1 MILKAPPRKFIMPML
16 ARKPKPRQTRESWI
30 EEIFSIYPEWY
41 AQPKIDGIRCIK
53 YHNDAL
59 SRTMK
64 PIPNR
69 YIRAAI
75 ADMRIP
81 NGTDGE
87 IVTLNP
93 ETLQFKSFN
102 DVQSDVMTEDGEP
115 IFRYIAFDYAPENT
129 LEEAFALR
137 FNDLWTKEI
146 IHIPADFVR
155 DVSCQTHIVNKTNF
169 FEVEKFFVENNY
181 EGVILRQPNSQYW
194 CGPNRPS
201 LKQGSLAAVTAWQTS
216 EAVVID
222 MDAQQ
227 ENNNPVTRTLGGRI
241 KRSKSKANM
250 VDMEM
255 VGTLYVKDVLTNQAF
270 FIGSGFTEKQKIEW
284 WKNPGEILS
293 KTITYKHKPYGQ
305 KDLPRSPTFKG
316 IRRDL
321 E

>member
-1 MILKAPPRKFIMPML
+1 
-16 ARKPKPRQTRESWI
+16 
-30 EEIFSIYPEWY
+30 
-41 AQPKIDGIRCIK
+41 
-53 YHNDAL
+53 
-59 SRTMK
+59 MK

-87 IVTLNP
+87 IVTLDS
-93 ETLQFKSFN
+93 ETLQYKSFN

-115 IFRYIAFDYAPENT
+115 LFHYIVFDYAPENT
-129 LEEAFALR
+129 LEETFKMR
-137 FNDLWTKEI
+137 FSGLWPLNFRYTPES
-146 IHIPADFVR
+146 FVR

-169 FEVEKFFVENNY
+169 LEVEKFFVESNY

-201 LKQGSLAAVTAWQTS
+201 LKQGSLVAVTAWRTT
-216 EAVVID
+216 EAQVIGVEV
-222 MDAQQ
+222 QQ
-227 ENNNPVTRTLGGRI
+227 ENNNPVTRSLGGRI

-250 VDMEM
+250 VDMAM
-255 VGTLYVKDVLTNQAF
+255 VGKLIVEDVITKQIF
-270 FIGSGFTEKQKIEW
+270 SIGSGFTEKQKIQW
-284 WKNPGEILS
+284 WKNPSEIMG

-305 KDLPRSPTFKG
+305 KDLPRSPIFEG